1 MNNSADFIARKIY
14 FHWLLRSK
22 VANDVGRQN
31 SLLSRLMEQKIVKFL
46 LLMLRVLINF
56 TAFKCSPII
65 RSGDIALHGLS
76 TQK

>member
-31 SLLSRLMEQKIVKFL
+31 SFVVQVDGTENCEVFIVDASSADKFYG
-46 LLMLRVLINF
+46 I
-56 TAFKCSPII
+56 
-65 RSGDIALHGLS
+65 
-76 TQK
+76 